1 MKGETPQRHF
11 RCKLE
16 VEKRPFQYNTANAIY
31 LNGLNPKK
39 IFFYI
44 YLSSLHGCGYAGV
57 VFGRQGGL
65 HPEVVTSQFLGSL
78 TEKLTIKGILQVR
91 IAVIWHVCH
100 VRHHF
105 LLCPWKEQQH
115 IFALP
120 PFSAMTI
127 SSWNLKQKVN
137 LSMTKLLQ
145 VRLCMTYTY

>member
-1 MKGETPQRHF
+1 MTAFLKTGKKKKITLSIFASAECLIGGSGMKGETPQRHF

-39 IFFYI
+39 IFFFI

-91 IAVIWHVCH
+91 IAVI
-100 VRHHF
+100 
-105 LLCPWKEQQH
+105 
-115 IFALP
+115 
-120 PFSAMTI
+120 
-127 SSWNLKQKVN
+127 
-137 LSMTKLLQ
+137 
-145 VRLCMTYTY
+145 